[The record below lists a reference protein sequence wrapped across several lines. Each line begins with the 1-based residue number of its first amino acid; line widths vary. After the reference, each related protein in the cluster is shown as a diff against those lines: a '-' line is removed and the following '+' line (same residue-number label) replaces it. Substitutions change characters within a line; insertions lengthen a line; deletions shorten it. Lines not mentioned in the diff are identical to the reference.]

1 MKALFFFL
9 LLADMF
15 VTVWMYSLDRWC
27 NDDNNYDLTKV
38 TWYCDQENGK
48 VSCKNSSPFPL
59 LCNNFKRLDV
69 DVVTD
74 QSVLGLQ
81 HAGPDRHAWRQI
93 YEMSCIK
100 KKDKRNEP
108 ITNVTWHLRQEN
120 GKLTYSPSLESCYV
134 HSKDMSSNIGAS
146 LTRIRAKVADED
158 WAGTDCAVKLMLR
171 NRDEPFTCETMALDG
186 AGDNWERDQVEDFKE
201 EDFREEFL
209 PCKHFFP
216 KPGKLQFQFT
226 CSDSMKLAHVEL
238 DFGSFSS
245 ATSFSS
251 RGLKDLDWTQWT
263 DTWHNLHDL
272 NEAGVKELDIFEPC
286 RNPSCVEDMLK
297 DGLRLPDQ

>member
-1 MKALFFFL
+1 MIVLM
-9 LLADMF
+9 D
-15 VTVWMYSLDRWC
+15 TVGTHLS
-27 NDDNNYDLTKV
+27 
-38 TWYCDQENGK
+38 
-48 VSCKNSSPFPL
+48 SSP
-59 LCNNFKRLDV
+59 
-69 DVVTD
+69 
-74 QSVLGLQ
+74 
-81 HAGPDRHAWRQI
+81 
-93 YEMSCIK
+93 
-100 KKDKRNEP
+100 
-108 ITNVTWHLRQEN
+108 
-120 GKLTYSPSLESCYV
+120 
-134 HSKDMSSNIGAS
+134 GAS

-272 NEAGVKELDIFEPC
+272 NEAGVKVLAI
-286 RNPSCVEDMLK
+286 
-297 DGLRLPDQ
+297 

>member
-1 MKALFFFL
+1 
-9 LLADMF
+9 MF
-15 VTVWMYSLDRWC
+15 VTVWMYSYDRWC
-27 NDDNNYDLTKV
+27 NDDNV

-48 VSCKNSSPFPL
+48 LSCKNSSPPSAVSR
-59 LCNNFKRLDV
+59 CNNFKALDV

-81 HAGPDRHAWRQI
+81 HAGPDHARSQI

-100 KKDKRNEP
+100 KEDVAKKEDERNEP
-108 ITNVTWHLRQEN
+108 ITNVTWRLRQEN
-120 GKLTYSPSLESCYV
+120 GKLTYQPSLESC
-134 HSKDMSSNIGAS
+134 HFFSKDVSSNIGAS
-146 LTRIRAKVADED
+146 LTRIRAKVADEA

-186 AGDNWERDQVEDFKE
+186 AGDNWERGQVEDFKK

-226 CSDSMKLAHVEL
+226 CSDSMKLANVEL
-238 DFGSFSS
+238 DFASYLRLPFTQV
-245 ATSFSS
+245 TSFSS

-272 NEAGVKELDIFEPC
+272 NE
-286 RNPSCVEDMLK
+286 
-297 DGLRLPDQ
+297 